1 MNPLSHTDRK
11 ICQEE
16 KMEIVLEYN
25 LFYISFIA
33 TILIAFL
40 VMARIF
46 LGRRIHRIFF
56 SLAWMIVLLRLI
68 LPLCVTIPVDMTKA
82 VVSGYEWVQHISFA
96 RYIWVWGA
104 GALVTAVFFCARYVM
119 SGRMLR
125 EAVPIQK
132 VPDIDEEMFTFM
144 GIKVYVSDRISSPV
158 TYGIFKQKV
167 LLPKYYMK
175 LTREQLKFILIHEKI
190 HIDSHDNLNKFL
202 IIAAVCIHW
211 FNPFAWLMYIYCNR
225 DLELACDEKVVRQ
238 VGEESREDYANVLIS
253 LADSTLMGK
262 AVYSGFA
269 GSAIKERIVM
279 IMGYRG
285 VRGWNYVLYA
295 GLALFSMLVF
305 ALPVQSEEKMIVPV
319 QEEIN
324 RETKEEELY
333 DAVDVVKVIEE
344 DTIGT
349 KADVTVK
356 TREGVSLRMK
366 IQLRKQLAMTNGI
379 FVSYKN
385 KGNEWKAGIDSEYEG
400 TVTIPEAVRYKGKIY
415 PVEGI
420 GNYTFYRCR
429 KLKKVVI
436 PDTVSEIKEK
446 AFYYCESLE
455 TLRMPAEL
463 ELVEANPFIECTSL
477 KAFEAPEEMR
487 GQYRVKK
494 GVLYTDY
501 GRFLKV
507 FPQGREKRKF
517 VVNNNV
523 SQIAESGFY
532 GTKLEY
538 IKLPKTMLRVKS
550 RAFHNCRNLKTVEAG
565 RDTVFSG
572 DAFLGAGEAR
582 IKRYD

>member
-1 MNPLSHTDRK
+1 
-11 ICQEE
+11 
-16 KMEIVLEYN
+16 MEIVLEYN

-33 TILIAFL
+33 TILIALL

-46 LGRRIHRIFF
+46 LGRRIQRMFF
-56 SLAWMIVLLRLI
+56 SVAWMIVLLRLI
-68 LPLCVTIPVDMTKA
+68 LPLCIVFPVDTTKA
-82 VVSGYEWVQHISFA
+82 FVSGYEWLKHISFA
-96 RYIWVWGA
+96 RYIWVWSA
-104 GALVTAVFFCARYVM
+104 GAVVAAVFFSARYIM
-119 SGRMLR
+119 CGRMLR
-125 EAVPIQK
+125 EAIPIQK

-144 GIKVYVSDRISSPV
+144 GIRVYVSDRISSPV

-202 IIAAVCIHW
+202 TIAAVCIHW
-211 FNPFAWLMYIYCNR
+211 FNPFAWLMYIFCNR

-253 LADSTLMGK
+253 LADSTMMGK

-269 GSAIKERIVM
+269 GNAIKERIVM
-279 IMGYRG
+279 IMGYHR

-295 GLALFSMLVF
+295 GLALFSVLVF
-305 ALPVQSEEKMIVPV
+305 ALPVRSGEKTAAPV
-319 QEEIN
+319 KEEIN

-333 DAVDVVKVIEE
+333 DAVDVVDVIEE

-349 KADVTVK
+349 KADVTVR
-356 TREGVSLRMK
+356 TREGVLLRMK
-366 IQLRKQLAMTNGI
+366 IRLRKQLAMTNGI

-385 KGNEWKAGIDSEYEG
+385 KGSEWKAGIDSEYDG
-400 TVTIPEAVRYKGKIY
+400 TVTVPEAVRYKGKVY
-415 PVEGI
+415 PVQGI
-420 GNYTFYRCR
+420 GNYTFYGCR

-436 PDTVSEIKEK
+436 PDKVCEIKEK

-463 ELVEANPFIECTSL
+463 ELVEANPFVGCTSL
-477 KAFEAPEEMR
+477 KAFEAPEEML

-507 FPQGREKRKF
+507 FPQGKNKKKF
-517 VVNNNV
+517 VVDDSV

-538 IKLPKTMLRVKS
+538 VKLPKTMLRVKS

-565 RDTVFSG
+565 RGTVFSG
-572 DAFLGAGEAR
+572 DAFLGAGR
-582 IKRYD
+582 VWIKRYD